1 MIVTEKISFSK
12 IGFSYVCIARV
23 TALPRT
29 AVCVKYTALEVSE
42 N

>member
-1 MIVTEKISFSK
+1 MIVTEEISFSK
-12 IGFSYVCIARV
+12 IGRTYMCIP
-23 TALPRT
+23 ALKRT